1 MTAQPE
7 TPSAVIGT
15 GGRPYA
21 RRRRRKETL
30 AGYLFVAP
38 DVLGL
43 LAFVAVPMILALAV
57 SLYTVDG
64 FGNYTYTGF
73 DNFKQMAHDPALLQ
87 SIRVTLVYVVAFVP
101 ITFVCGL
108 GLALLVRDHFPGV
121 GAVRTLFFLPNAL
134 SLVVIG
140 LLWQFMLVDRQGV
153 LTRVGKPLGLAK
165 TSFLGDPKWALW
177 TYIAISVWYTMGY
190 QMLLFL
196 AGLKDIDGEYLDAA
210 KADGASAVDR
220 FRFIIWPLL
229 RPTSFFVFITSMVA
243 AVSGLQAFDLVY
255 VLTKGG
261 PDNHTSTV
269 VFYIYQQAFQFGNYG
284 YAAAITA
291 LLVAFLIIVTGA
303 MFAFTRGGRF
313 HAD

>member
-1 MTAQPE
+1 VTSEALTVAE
-7 TPSAVIGT
+7 RRSSSA
-15 GGRPYA
+15 RPV
-21 RRRRRKETL
+21 RRRQRREGL
-30 AGYLFVAP
+30 AGYLFLAP

-43 LAFVAVPMILALAV
+43 LAFVAIPMGLAIGA
-57 SLYTVDG
+57 SLYTIDG
-64 FGNYTYTGF
+64 FGNYTYTGLA
-73 DNFKQMAHDPALLQ
+73 NFRQMAHDHTLWQ
-87 SIRVTLVYVVAFVP
+87 SIHVTVEYVVVFVP
-101 ITFVCGL
+101 VTFAVGL

-140 LLWQFMLVDRQGV
+140 LLWQFMLVDKRGV
-153 LTRVGKPLGLAK
+153 LTHAARPFGLDHV
-165 TSFLGDPKWALW
+165 SWLGDPRLALP

-196 AGLKDIDGEYLDAA
+196 AGLKDIDSTYLEAA
-210 KADGASAVDR
+210 RIDGASPWQR
-220 FRFIIWPLL
+220 FRYVIWPLL
-229 RPTSFFVFITSMVA
+229 RPTSFFVAITSLVA
-243 AVSGLQAFDLVY
+243 AVTGLQAFDLVY

-261 PDNHTSTV
+261 PDNRTSTV

-291 LLVAFLIIVTGA
+291 LLVAFLIVITGL
-303 MFAFTRGGRF
+303 MFAVSRGGRF